1 MSTVASSDISV
12 ASKISRH
19 APAGFFIA
27 ALATAVPVWW
37 LVAIPILSGAPRT
50 FEAHLGH
57 ALWTYAHAASGT
69 VMLFSGAAA
78 LWIGWTRKAF
88 RFHRLAGGAYLL
100 TGLSASVIALSL
112 NIVDAHDHVA
122 SAAPM
127 GALAA
132 AWLVAAAMAFRAIR
146 NRRIES
152 HKHWVIRSYVLT
164 WSFVF
169 CRGVSL
175 LPLELPDGLATSL
188 MWLAWIVPL
197 LICEVLLQWSQGS
210 ARRAQGP

>member
-1 MSTVASSDISV
+1 MPTAASSDSALARTIGQ
-12 ASKISRH
+12 H

-27 ALATAVPVWW
+27 ALVTAIPTWW
-37 LVAIPILSGAPRT
+37 FVAIPILSGAPAR

-57 ALWTYAHAASGT
+57 ALWTYAHAVTGT

-78 LWIGWTRKAF
+78 LWIGWTRKVF

-100 TGLSASVIALSL
+100 TGLPASVIALGL
-112 NIVDAHDHVA
+112 NVADIHGHVA
-122 SAAPM
+122 SAAPT

-132 AWLVAAAMAFRAIR
+132 AWLLAAAMAFRAIR
-146 NRRIES
+146 NRRIDS

-169 CRGVSL
+169 CRGVGS
-175 LPLELPDGLATSL
+175 LPLDLPEGAATSL
-188 MWLAWIVPL
+188 MWLTWIVPM
-197 LICEVLLQWSQGS
+197 LICEALLQWPQGS
-210 ARRAQGP
+210 ARRTA